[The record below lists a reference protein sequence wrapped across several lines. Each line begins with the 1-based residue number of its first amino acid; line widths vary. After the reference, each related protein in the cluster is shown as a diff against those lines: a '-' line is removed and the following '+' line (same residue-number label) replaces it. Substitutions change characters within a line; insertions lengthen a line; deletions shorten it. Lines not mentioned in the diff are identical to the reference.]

1 MHAVGRPSRHSPPA
15 VVALATSP
23 GVGAGPRRGRLGV
36 RARLAERGVRLVSE
50 GGRQGTRSPP
60 EGEDSAT
67 FRKKRRRIP
76 SSSKRQVWFL
86 SLAAFANPPSHHISS
101 QQETARNQY
110 EANVLAK
117 YTTNEAAHPHA
128 YATGKGGAGNVVT
141 PAPRSV
147 EPDIAALS
155 LEGKEERDAHA
166 KVHANE
172 TGHWVPSGRG

>member
-36 RARLAERGVRLVSE
+36 RVRLAERGVRLVSE

-76 SSSKRQVWFL
+76 SSSKRKLPEINTKPTSSPSTPPTKPPTLTRTLQVK
-86 SLAAFANPPSHHISS
+86 AAP
-101 QQETARNQY
+101 
-110 EANVLAK
+110 
-117 YTTNEAAHPHA
+117 
-128 YATGKGGAGNVVT
+128 AT
-141 PAPRSV
+141 S
-147 EPDIAALS
+147 
-155 LEGKEERDAHA
+155 
-166 KVHANE
+166 
-172 TGHWVPSGRG
+172 